1 MSEPPSP
8 PDHGWTLCEAAAQLF
23 PAEWAAATF
32 PEDNAKARS
41 HPGIAPPDD
50 PLIGIPI
57 ERARRIMV
65 LAYARDHGESRA
77 VGGSS
82 ADEELLVEA
91 HRAFEAQIAAN
102 IAAARKAAEAAR
114 HALPRLF
121 AERMQ
126 RGDLLAYGVNM
137 AAGIDAPPTLI
148 PPHFWLVARPHFGFD
163 KPTIHYGRPRSYTLP
178 APEAGIVTGLP
189 RGLTLR
195 GVRIKSAAL
204 AASPMPAAAPE
215 ILSSG
220 CAAGIL
226 AEEAA
231 ILARWLASA
240 HPNAPATPPTPA
252 PATPPTPAEIFS
264 TGMPGRPSSKHFIRA
279 EHQRRLDEGE
289 AHESVADEAKHLAAW
304 LAQQHPTAPQP
315 TLKTVMNAIRTAHR
329 QRATRPK
336 IPPRN

>member
-23 PAEWAAATF
+23 PTEWAAATF
-32 PEDNAKARS
+32 PEDNVKARS

-57 ERARRIMV
+57 KRARRIMV
-65 LAYARDHGESRA
+65 LAYARDHGESCA

-82 ADEELLVEA
+82 ADEELVEA

-102 IAAARKAAEAAR
+102 IAAARRAAEAAQ

-126 RGDLLAYGVNM
+126 RGDLLACGVNM

-148 PPHFWLVARPHFGFD
+148 PPHLWAVARPHFGFD

-178 APEAGIVTGLP
+178 APEAGTVTGLP
-189 RGLTLR
+189 KGLTLR
-195 GVRIKSAAL
+195 GVRIKSARGGADASSAAL

-215 ILSSG
+215 ILS
-220 CAAGIL
+220 
-226 AEEAA
+226 
-231 ILARWLASA
+231 
-240 HPNAPATPPTPA
+240 
-252 PATPPTPAEIFS
+252 
-264 TGMPGRPSSKHFIRA
+264 TGAPGRPSSMHFIRA

-289 AHESVADEAKHLAAW
+289 ARERVAEEAKHLVAW
-304 LAQQHPTAPQP
+304 FIEAHPTAPQP
-315 TLKTVMNAIRTAHR
+315 TAKTIENAIRAEHR
-329 QRATRPK
+329 QRANRPPK
-336 IPPRN
+336 